1 MKITYILTNIVT
13 MLDSVMKWVNFDNNN
28 TVHYSI
34 KQTKLNEIATAPR
47 YLDGV

>member
-1 MKITYILTNIVT
+1 

-28 TVHYSI
+28 TVQYSI
-34 KQTKLNEIATAPR
+34 KQTKLNEIATAPG